1 MTEVDRVKVARAF
14 AISGQI
20 AKTILEGLKAKRE
33 EEEPESARVNQI
45 VDKQLAA
52 TVSQIIVAKTGF
64 GV

>member
-1 MTEVDRVKVARAF
+1 MVETDQIKVARSF

-33 EEEPESARVNQI
+33 DEEPESAKLNEI
-45 VDKQLAA
+45 IDKNLAA
-52 TVSQIIVAKTGF
+52 TVSQIVVAKTGF